1 MRVPIPITTLAT
13 DSRGPHSAIHASHA
27 KTLLMK
33 QTALYLPGLCIA
45 LLLCSCASSHR
56 IEFKESDFAD
66 SAATGSGTVSGKA
79 FRIRSDSSTVVET
92 GGTVVR
98 LIPANAYTEEIVER
112 KYTNREW
119 LTRTDPRLAKYVR
132 EVETDDHGHFA
143 FTQVPPGSYY
153 VSCHV
158 KWTEPVKGDGNLVEA
173 EVRGD
178 QWLSNPVVVKNGE
191 VATVTGWAQGK

>member
-1 MRVPIPITTLAT
+1 
-13 DSRGPHSAIHASHA
+13 
-27 KTLLMK
+27 MK
-33 QTALYLPGLCIA
+33 YPALHLPALCAAA
-45 LLLCSCASSHR
+45 LLLGSCASAHR
-56 IEFKESDFAD
+56 VEFKESDFANF
-66 SAATGSGTVSGKA
+66 AVTGSGTVRGKA

-98 LIPANAYTEEIVER
+98 LIPANAYTNEIVER

-119 LTRTDPRLAKYVR
+119 LTRADARLAKYVR

-143 FTQVPPGSYY
+143 FTQVPPGNYY

-158 KWTEPVKGDGNLVEA
+158 QWTEPAKGDRTLVEA
-173 EVRGD
+173 EARGD
-178 QWLSNPVVVKNGE
+178 EWLSNPVVVKNGE